1 MRILLVEDEIALARA
16 LARGLR
22 RNAIAVDLVHDG
34 ETALHLARTR
44 DYDVVVL
51 DRDLPLLHGDEVCRQ
66 LQATALA
73 PKILML
79 TASNALGDRVTGL
92 NLGADDYVG
101 KPVALMELLARV
113 RALARRQGPLQP
125 QTLEWKDL
133 RVDPERRQA
142 WRGERELDLTLR
154 EFMLLEELLTAQGA
168 PRSTDQLIARVL
180 DGARGHPTAST
191 ARVLVLRLR
200 RKLGPP
206 DAIATTPGRGYRLV

>member
-1 MRILLVEDEIALARA
+1 MRVLLVEDEVALARA

-34 ETALHLARTR
+34 ETALRLARTR

-66 LQATALA
+66 LQATALS
-73 PKILML
+73 PRILML

-125 QTLEWKDL
+125 RTLEWKDL
-133 RVDPERRQA
+133 RVDLARRQA

-154 EFMLLEELLTAQGA
+154 ELMLLEELLRAQGA

-191 ARVLVLRLR
+191 ASVLVLRLR

-206 DAIATTPGRGYRLV
+206 EAIATTPGRGYRLS

>member
-1 MRILLVEDEIALARA
+1 MRVLLVEDEIALARA

-34 ETALHLARTR
+34 ETALRLARTR

-51 DRDLPLLHGDEVCRQ
+51 DRDLPLLHGDDVCRQ

-133 RVDPERRQA
+133 RVDLERRQA
-142 WRGERELDLTLR
+142 WRGDRELDLTLR
-154 EFMLLEELLTAQGA
+154 EFMLLEELLRAQGA
-168 PRSTDQLIARVL
+168 PRSTDQLIVRVL

-206 DAIATTPGRGYRLV
+206 EAIATTPGRGYRLA